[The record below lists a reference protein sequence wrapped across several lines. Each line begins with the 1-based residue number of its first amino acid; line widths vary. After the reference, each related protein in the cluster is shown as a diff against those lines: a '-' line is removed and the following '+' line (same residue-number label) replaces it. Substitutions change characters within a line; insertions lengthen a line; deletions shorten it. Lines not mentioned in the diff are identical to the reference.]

1 MISINRAIA
10 SLVPYIYALYLP
22 VQSLFLPGFS
32 TRYLE
37 IIALV
42 IYIYSATATLL
53 FFRGLQLPRWQA
65 FFNLGAA
72 FAMPLLVFAQR
83 ELIYDHGIG
92 DWLVMGTAVVLTATA
107 VRQQARF
114 ALIGLA
120 VLLTVLIVQYGQ
132 AAITS
137 VGLAG
142 AIVFVLAG
150 LAVSRGIARAT
161 RESENFRSKEIETR
175 SKIAELE
182 AASRERQQQLS
193 QVLGVAVPLLS
204 VIKDSQGPLN
214 DDLRQSAKLVEATL
228 RDNLRG
234 RELLNRA
241 MSNEI
246 QRLRNLGVDV
256 LILDEGGTQSLS
268 AKERDE
274 LLSRAVDSLQVVT
287 QGRVTIRSP
296 KGEDFRLTVVAT
308 IPGQAQPVLSLRL

>member
-65 FFNLGAA
+65 CFNLGAA
-72 FAMPLLVFAQR
+72 LAMPPLVFAQR

-107 VRQQARF
+107 VRQQARL

-120 VLLTVLIVQYGQ
+120 VLLTALIVQYGQ

-161 RESENFRSKEIETR
+161 RESENFRAKEIETR

-182 AASRERQQQLS
+182 ASSRERQQQLT

-256 LILDEGGTQSLS
+256 LILDEGGIQSLS

-308 IPGQAQPVLSLRL
+308 IPGQAQPVLSIRL

>member
-72 FAMPLLVFAQR
+72 LAMPPLVFAQR

-107 VRQQARF
+107 VRQQARL

-120 VLLTVLIVQYGQ
+120 VLLTALIVQYGQ

-161 RESENFRSKEIETR
+161 RESENFRAKEIETR

-182 AASRERQQQLS
+182 ASSRERQQQLT

-308 IPGQAQPVLSLRL
+308 IPGQAQPVLSIRL

>member
-22 VQSLFLPGFS
+22 IQSLFLPGFS

-120 VLLTVLIVQYGQ
+120 VLLTALIVQYGQ

-161 RESENFRSKEIETR
+161 RESENFRAKEIETR

-234 RELLNRA
+234 RELINRA

-268 AKERDE
+268 AIERDE

-287 QGRVTIRSP
+287 HGRVTIRIP
-296 KGEDFRLTVVAT
+296 KG
-308 IPGQAQPVLSLRL
+308 